1 MSDDDEF
8 LEDFVEQIKS
18 SRENA
23 MAGKYED
30 ALAFYDGCALACL
43 RRVCART
50 ASRAPAAR
58 RVCAPLTCRRGVWG
72 PAVVRSW
79 QRAGADAAEDEAR
92 PRWRAHAQVDGGSRV
107 HHMRGPAREG
117 DCAGERPSDR
127 SMSHAARQPW
137 RGRGGV

>member
-43 RRVCART
+43 RRVYRVAR
-50 ASRAPAAR
+50 ACRAPRLRAADLPAW
-58 RVCAPLTCRRGVWG
+58 RVG
-72 PAVVRSW
+72 P
-79 QRAGADAAEDEAR
+79 
-92 PRWRAHAQVDGGSRV
+92 
-107 HHMRGPAREG
+107 
-117 DCAGERPSDR
+117 
-127 SMSHAARQPW
+127 
-137 RGRGGV
+137 GRGAVLAACWRRCSRG